1 MVDGM
6 DGLTISRLLAV
17 TEAHFKGG
25 KETFLM
31 PEDQVPEK
39 PNEACVGD
47 GHTTWT
53 TFETTADFGIEVW
66 APCVKSL
73 LLEAGAAFADLSAE
87 TDGMMYDSEH
97 EIILEEE
104 DYEMLLV
111 SWLNELIYLLDTKH
125 FLPLGFRRPQLI
137 ITNGTV
143 VFQATAL
150 GGTLVEGN
158 FTPKTEIKQA
168 TYHMLEV
175 KPSEVGWFGRV
186 VFDI

>member
-1 MVDGM
+1 MVDER

-17 TEAHFKGG
+17 TEAHFKDK

-31 PEDQVPEK
+31 PENQVPHIPE
-39 PNEACVGD
+39 

-66 APCVKSL
+66 APCVKTL
-73 LLEAGAAFADLSAE
+73 MLEAGAAFADLSAE
-87 TDGMMYDSEH
+87 TDGMMYDSQH

-111 SWLNELIYLLDTKH
+111 AWLNELIYLLDTKH

-137 ITNGTV
+137 VTNGTV
-143 VFQATAL
+143 VFQVTAL

-175 KPSEVGWFGRV
+175 QQDEVGWFGRV